1 MQNLSLSK
9 ETPWLD
15 SQWSTE
21 KFDFITFV
29 NVIAM
34 EFSIISC
41 HGGWFPFV
49 ETKSQINP
57 IVRFFELVSKYTKH
71 LPLSLHNNA
80 DKAFTLFTLS
90 AKKETN
96 IHTSQSYIYCNYS
109 CIEKLVPKRSQCFL
123 LNRVSFALPCTQNR
137 QK

>member
-1 MQNLSLSK
+1 
-9 ETPWLD
+9 
-15 SQWSTE
+15 
-21 KFDFITFV
+21 
-29 NVIAM
+29 M

-80 DKAFTLFTLS
+80 DKAFTVYI
-90 AKKETN
+90 EREERDHN
-96 IHTSQSYIYCNYS
+96 IHTSRSYIHCNYS

-123 LNRVSFALPCTQNR
+123 LNRVSVCVTMYSIQAKVTSNFGLQAFELIFFAIFAWLHGTSM
-137 QK
+137 

>member
-1 MQNLSLSK
+1 
-9 ETPWLD
+9 
-15 SQWSTE
+15 
-21 KFDFITFV
+21 
-29 NVIAM
+29 M

-41 HGGWFPFV
+41 HGGWFPFI

-96 IHTSQSYIYCNYS
+96 IHTSRSYIHCNYS

-123 LNRVSFALPCTQNR
+123 LNRVSVCVTMYSIQAKVTSNFGLQAFELIFFAIFAWLHGTSM
-137 QK
+137 